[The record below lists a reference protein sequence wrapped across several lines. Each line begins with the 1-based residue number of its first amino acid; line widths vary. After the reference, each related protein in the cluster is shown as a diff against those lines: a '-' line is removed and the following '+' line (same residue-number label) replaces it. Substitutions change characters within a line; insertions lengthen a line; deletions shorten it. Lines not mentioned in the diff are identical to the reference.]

1 MNPLIVGLC
10 VWGTTMFLILFFW
23 VRHCHHAVNALKDEL
38 NQQRIVSAGVRPY
51 PE

>member
-10 VWGTTMFLILFFW
+10 VRGTTMFLILFFW

>member
-23 VRHCHHAVNALKDEL
+23 VRHCHHAVNTLKDEL
-38 NQQRIVSAGVRPY
+38 NQLRIVSAGVRPY

>member
-1 MNPLIVGLC
+1 
-10 VWGTTMFLILFFW
+10 MFLILFFW